1 MLPFIQFTYS
11 LGENLLDFTENE
23 TDLGVVVTSTLNW
36 NEQCQK
42 VYSKANQ
49 MLGLAKRTCFF
60 VRDVNRRRV
69 LYLTLVRSQLEH
81 CSIIWR
87 PTTKTKM
94 TKFEGLQKR
103 ALKWI
108 LSEEEL
114 SYSSF
119 TTYIRK
125 CRQADVLPIYARFD
139 LIDLLF
145 FYKVVNKLIPVALP
159 DYLVLH
165 NGVSRLRSTHL
176 DRLCFESSVHPNNM
190 NNAFSKGFFY
200 RAHLKW
206 NRLPLDIR
214 ESQDLLLFR
223 TKLRNYLWKSVM
235 EDATNED
242 DEFGN
247 IWTTEID

>member
-1 MLPFIQFTYS
+1 M
-11 LGENLLDFTENE
+11 
-23 TDLGVVVTSTLNW
+23 
-36 NEQCQK
+36 
-42 VYSKANQ
+42 
-49 MLGLAKRTCFF
+49 
-60 VRDVNRRRV
+60 
-69 LYLTLVRSQLEH
+69 
-81 CSIIWR
+81 
-87 PTTKTKM
+87 
-94 TKFEGLQKR
+94 
-103 ALKWI
+103 KWI

-125 CRQADVLPIYARFD
+125 CRQVDVLPIYARFD

-159 DYLVLH
+159 AYLVLH

-190 NNAFSKGFFY
+190 NNAFSNGFFY

-206 NRLPLDIR
+206 NILPLDIR

-235 EDATNED
+235 EDATIED

-247 IWTTEID
+247 I